1 MGAIGRRIVTR
12 EYRPGLVPPLVQV
25 FCKELGIRPA
35 PLREAMK
42 RLHAKSLISV
52 APKRWIKVLLME
64 RWNQLDPC
72 LLMWRFETRIDL
84 DLIDQLHELRQAFEP
99 ESCRLA
105 AFHASPSQITA
116 ISEACDSI
124 AALPLTPTLV
134 VKSDIAFHTAIL
146 NATQNM
152 FLISIDTVVNAAVQF
167 QLGWVTRS
175 FLSRSLI
182 CTGKTGMSFGVGMVN
197 GPGKRCAA

>member
-1 MGAIGRRIVTR
+1 MGASGRRIETR
-12 EYRPGLVPPLVQV
+12 EYRPGLVLPLVQV
-25 FCKELGIRPA
+25 FCKELGIRRT
-35 PLREAMK
+35 PLREA
-42 RLHAKSLISV
+42 
-52 APKRWIKVLLME
+52 ME

-72 LLMWRFETRIDL
+72 VLMWRFETRIDL

-134 VKSDIAFHTAIL
+134 VKSDIASHTAIL

-152 FLISIDTVVNAAVQF
+152 FLISIDTVVNATVQF
-167 QLGWVTRS
+167 RLGWVARS